1 MTLRLRTVKRRC
13 RGGQTHL
20 PKFIP
25 RFRRTLQL
33 PRVDRNC
40 SVKPSR
46 GVMLN
51 ALMSRRAMR
60 SSWQNKKAVKLGN
73 AMNERWAGSFKV
85 ESMTAKGVSRLVD
98 RLNVRHLK
106 PYVRGTDTPK
116 DVGIASDVQELS
128 VLCDISMEAVGA
140 ECRYF
145 FIYTSPHVLS
155 CQVQCRV
162 LNVFYVPFLLK
173 GADVDHTHS
182 KTADTGEGTT
192 LYRQQTYLYIH
203 RCTVGKISI

>member
-1 MTLRLRTVKRRC
+1 
-13 RGGQTHL
+13 
-20 PKFIP
+20 
-25 RFRRTLQL
+25 
-33 PRVDRNC
+33 
-40 SVKPSR
+40 
-46 GVMLN
+46 
-51 ALMSRRAMR
+51 MR

-73 AMNERWAGSFKV
+73 AMNERWAGPFKV

-106 PYVRGTDTPK
+106 PYVRRTDTPK

-145 FIYTSPHVLS
+145 FIYTSPHMY

-162 LNVFYVPFLLK
+162 LNVFYVPF
-173 GADVDHTHS
+173 S
-182 KTADTGEGTT
+182 
-192 LYRQQTYLYIH
+192 
-203 RCTVGKISI
+203 